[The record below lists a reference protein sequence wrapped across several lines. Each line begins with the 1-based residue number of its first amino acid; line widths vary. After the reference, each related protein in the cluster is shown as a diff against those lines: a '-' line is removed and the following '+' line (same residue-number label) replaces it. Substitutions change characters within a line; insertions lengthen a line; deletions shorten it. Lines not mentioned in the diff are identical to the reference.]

1 MSLLKKTLSALF
13 AGALLLTGALRA
25 HAVEPGAADSVTA
38 AAAAILGTALKG
50 SIENIE
56 QLGAKLD
63 RQALMEM
70 LGRIVD
76 GEQPPYSYEKAYS
89 IIDNHVVELQ
99 RIYVD
104 SVFSVENQKAFVDE
118 AATAE
123 GAIVTPSGLVFQV
136 ITEGEGVT
144 PASGDD
150 VRLNYVAKF
159 SDGSEFDRTEE
170 PVVFDVDRLVPG
182 FTEGLKLMKPG
193 GKYRIVIP
201 AELGYGTQGIPG
213 EIPPNA
219 ALDFTID
226 LLQVIPKPSAN

>member
-13 AGALLLTGALRA
+13 AGALLIAGAPRA
-25 HAVEPGAADSVTA
+25 FAAETAANDSVTA

-63 RQALMEM
+63 RKALMDM

-76 GEQPPYSYEKAYS
+76 GQEPPYSYEKAYS
-89 IIDNHVVELQ
+89 IIDHQVMELQ
-99 RIYVD
+99 RAYID
-104 SVFSVENQKAFVDE
+104 SVFSAENQKAFVD
-118 AATAE
+118 AAASAE
-123 GAIVTPSGLVFQV
+123 GAIVTPSGLVFRV

-150 VRLNYVAKF
+150 VRLNYSAKF

-170 PVVFDVDRLVPG
+170 PVVFDVDNLVPG
-182 FTEGLKLMKPG
+182 FTEGLKMMRPG
-193 GKYRIVIP
+193 GKYHIVIP
-201 AELGYGTQGIPG
+201 SSLGYGTQGIPG

-219 ALDFTID
+219 ALDFTIE